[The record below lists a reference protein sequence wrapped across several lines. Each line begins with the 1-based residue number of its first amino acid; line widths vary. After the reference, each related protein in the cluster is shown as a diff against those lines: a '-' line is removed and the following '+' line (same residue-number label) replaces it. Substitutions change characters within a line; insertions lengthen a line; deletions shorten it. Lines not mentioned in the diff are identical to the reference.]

1 MLKPVLFATV
11 ILLLLGAVTLFNLDR
26 KEWTM
31 HAHMVKCTEDHFI
44 ICQNLCWIIW
54 DSVIQIFFFLR
65 SDMSD

>member
-1 MLKPVLFATV
+1 MLKKKKKSNVKMLKPVLFATV

-44 ICQNLCWIIW
+44 ICQNLC
-54 DSVIQIFFFLR
+54 
-65 SDMSD
+65 